1 MTAINNDIKPV
12 TPSAHCL
19 SLEDSLVLAV
29 PDEQALTLTFRS
41 VYSGNGVLITQPS
54 LFICNNLDE
63 IEGDKTHWFLHSIT
77 LASFTEIL
85 ATIDSALGKSFLDS
99 GEKSSVAAQPWSEV
113 IAIDTTNG
121 TTPMSVNNTVIDLI
135 MRNQMEF
142 NTWCDLLRKYE
153 AYGMMSFLLSAS
165 EQKDNVSINY
175 LSQRYGVS
183 AAYFRQLYR
192 ESFKATAKKKMMS
205 VRMASAVLQL
215 IESEGSILDVGLDA
229 GYCSASHFTNDLKKE
244 LGLTPSE
251 IRRLESILYES

>member
-12 TPSAHCL
+12 TPVAHCL
-19 SLEDSLVLAV
+19 SLQDSLVLAV
-29 PDEQALTLTFRS
+29 PDDQALELTFRS
-41 VYSGNGVLITQPS
+41 VYSGNSVVITQPS
-54 LFICNNLDE
+54 LFICHNPGK

-77 LASFTEIL
+77 LASFIETL
-85 ATIDSALGKSFLDS
+85 ATIDAALGKSFLDT
-99 GEKSSVAAQPWSEV
+99 EVKSSVAALPWSEV
-113 IAIDTTNG
+113 ISLDAPDDATK
-121 TTPMSVNNTVIDLI
+121 MSVNNTVIDLI
-135 MRNQMEF
+135 LRNQTEF
-142 NTWCDLLRKYE
+142 NTWCGLLRKYE
-153 AYGMMSFLLSAS
+153 AYGIMSFLLSAS
-165 EQKDNVSINY
+165 EQTDNVSINY

-192 ESFKATAKKKMMS
+192 ESFKATAKKKMMN

>member
-19 SLEDSLVLAV
+19 SLEDSLVLAI
-29 PDEQALTLTFRS
+29 PDEQALALTFRS
-41 VYSGNGVLITQPS
+41 VYSGNNVLMTQPS
-54 LFICNNLDE
+54 LFICNNPDE

-77 LASFTEIL
+77 LASFTELL

-99 GEKSSVAAQPWSEV
+99 GEKSSGTAQPWTEV
-113 IAIDTTNG
+113 IAIDTTNC
-121 TTPMSVNNTVIDLI
+121 TTQMSVNNIVIDLI
-135 MRNQMEF
+135 MRNQTEF

>member
-1 MTAINNDIKPV
+1 MTAINNDTKSV

-29 PDEQALTLTFRS
+29 PNDQALALTFRS
-41 VYSGNGVLITQPS
+41 VYSGESVVITQPS
-54 LFICNNLDE
+54 LFICNDPGK
-63 IEGDKTHWFLHSIT
+63 IEGNKTHWFLHSIT
-77 LASFTEIL
+77 VASFTELL
-85 ATIDSALGKSFLDS
+85 ATIDCALGKSFLGT
-99 GEKSSVAAQPWSEV
+99 GEKTSGTARPWSE
-113 IAIDTTNG
+113 AISIDMKNCTTK
-121 TTPMSVNNTVIDLI
+121 MSVNNTVIDL
-135 MRNQMEF
+135 MLRNQMEF

-175 LSQRYGVS
+175 LSQRYGIS

-192 ESFKATAKKKMMS
+192 ESFKATAKKKMMN

>member
-1 MTAINNDIKPV
+1 MTAINNDSKPV
-12 TPSAHCL
+12 TQSAHCL

-29 PDEQALTLTFRS
+29 PDDQALALTFRS
-41 VYSGNGVLITQPS
+41 VYSGKNVVITQPS
-54 LFICNNLDE
+54 LFICNNPDM

-77 LASFTEIL
+77 LANLTETL
-85 ATIDSALGKSFLDS
+85 ATIDSALGKSFLDT
-99 GEKSSVAAQPWSEV
+99 GEKASVAARPWPEV
-113 IAIDTTNG
+113 ISIDTTNC
-121 TTPMSVNNTVIDLI
+121 TTKMSVNNTVIDLI
-135 MRNQMEF
+135 LRNQMEF

-153 AYGMMSFLLSAS
+153 AYGMMCFLLSSS

-192 ESFKATAKKKMMS
+192 ENFKATAKKKMMS